1 MDAATARW
9 LVSDAAR
16 PALEAAAAEPD
27 PGSLAAATRLR
38 ALVAPGQ
45 AAAVLTQ
52 ATLRRKAVAKFGRRA
67 GRLFFTPDGL
77 EQATRAPVAARRAAR
92 FAHLMAAAGGR
103 ALAAPGSIV
112 DLGCGLGADA
122 LAFADVGLEVTAV
135 ERDEVTAILAEANLA
150 AAEPPEWET
159 RATAVSAGGPAPPT
173 VVNGTAE
180 AVWPGLSAS
189 ASRLVDP
196 AWPADGRGAATAMAV
211 FCDPARRTASGRTW
225 RVEDLTPPWSF
236 VEALLDGGRVACVKL
251 GPGVPHRII
260 PAGVWAEWVSD
271 RGQVVECALWAG
283 PGVQPGVRSAVV
295 DGAELVVA
303 SMPEPAEVAPIGA
316 FLYEPDGAVVR
327 AGLVDELA
335 RLIRATRVAS
345 GIAYLSASWHMP
357 TPFADAFAVREVLPY
372 DEKVLRAWVRDR
384 GVGTLEIKKRGIDV
398 DPAVL
403 RRRLKPKGSARAT
416 LVLTPTA
423 SGAAAVVCDRLSA
436 DPG

>member
-295 DGAELVVA
+295 DGAELAVA